1 MQETNAMQQ
10 GWDFYAMHAGTT
22 LAANIGNNYV
32 DEVQKA
38 IDELASNLAKLKS
51 NQTDAVLGGFVAEHW
66 HAGTFNIDAVAA
78 GSKHRATTLD
88 STEFASVDID
98 TNFGKS
104 YSAKYMSDAKA
115 SVDAQ
120 SQLSNDGVTPKYHG
134 QERLVP
140 SDQLGEAREQ
150 AFRKTARNSEIRPN
164 VSAAAEDTKEHLTDV
179 ISDGK
184 GVSSKRLT
192 KKESERIARKIK
204 NESLNLETHG
214 VSVNDAIKAEYIMK
228 QAVKAGLSAAAV
240 TVAMQLT
247 PELMKAIDYLI
258 TTGHIDPEQLQQ
270 TGGKAICSGAESFI
284 RGSLASA
291 LTVMC
296 EKGMLGELFKHAAP
310 SLVGTV
316 VTIAVETT
324 KNSIMV
330 AAGKMT
336 TREMG
341 MAFADNAAISAGIL
355 AGAGIGSV
363 VTSAIKGAT
372 IGSIYPGIGTLV
384 GTIIGS
390 LIGCTIAV
398 VHNISK
404 KYLISFCVDTEFT
417 CFGLVEQNYELPPE
431 ILEKLGIDTIIIPK
445 TEIRRTA
452 VAQTII
458 PTTSIPRIQL
468 ETVEL
473 VFVRRGVIGVNKI
486 GYVL

>member
-1 MQETNAMQQ
+1 MQETSAMQQ

-22 LAANIGNNYV
+22 LAANIGNDYV
-32 DEVQKA
+32 GEVQKA
-38 IDELASNLAKLKS
+38 IDELAASLAKLKS
-51 NQTDAVLGGFVAEHW
+51 DQTDAVLGGFVAEHW

-78 GSKHRATTLD
+78 GSKHRATTLG

-104 YSAKYMSDAKA
+104 YSSKYMSDAKA
-115 SVDAQ
+115 SVNAQ
-120 SQLSNDGVTPKYHG
+120 SQLANDGATPKYHG

-140 SDQLGEAREQ
+140 SDQLEEAREQ
-150 AFRKTARNSEIRPN
+150 AFRKAARNSEIRPN
-164 VSAAAEDTKEHLTDV
+164 LSTSAKDTEEHLTDV
-179 ISDGK
+179 ITDGK

-192 KKESERIARKIK
+192 KKESEQIARKIK
-204 NESLNLETHG
+204 KENLDLEKHG
-214 VSVNDAIKAEYIMK
+214 VSVNDAIKSEYIMK

-247 PELMKAIDYLI
+247 PEIMKAIDYLI
-258 TTGHIDPEQLQQ
+258 KTGHIDPEQLRQ
-270 TGGKAICSGAESFI
+270 TGGKAIGGSTESFI
-284 RGSLASA
+284 RGTLASA

-310 SLVGTV
+310 SLIGTMV
-316 VTIAVETT
+316 AIAVETA

-341 MAFADNAAISAGIL
+341 VAFVDNVMISAGCLGSTLI
-355 AGAGIGSV
+355 GAKIGAVLGSV
-363 VTSAIKGAT
+363 
-372 IGSIYPGIGTLV
+372 YPGIGTLI
-384 GTIIGS
+384 GTVIGS
-390 LIGCTIAV
+390 LLGCTIAV

-404 KYLISFCVDTEFT
+404 KHLISFCVDTGFT

-431 ILEKLGIDTIIIPK
+431 ILDKLGIATITVPK

-452 VAQTII
+452 VAQTAT
-458 PTTSIPRIQL
+458 PTTNIARTEL
-468 ETVEL
+468 DTVKL
-473 VFVRRGVIGVNKI
+473 VFVRRGVISVSKI

>member
-1 MQETNAMQQ
+1 MHETNTMQQ
-10 GWDFYAMHAGTT
+10 GWDFYAKHAGTA

-32 DEVQKA
+32 GEVQKV
-38 IDELASNLAKLKS
+38 IDELATNLAKLKS
-51 NQTDAVLGGFVAEHW
+51 NQTNAVLGGFVAEHW

-78 GSKHRATTLD
+78 GSKHRATTLG

-104 YSAKYMSDAKA
+104 YSSKYMSDAKA

-120 SQLSNDGVTPKYHG
+120 SQLAHDGVTPKYHG

-140 SDQLGEAREQ
+140 SDQLEEAREQ

-164 VSAAAEDTKEHLTDV
+164 LSAAVKDTEEHLTDV
-179 ISDGK
+179 ITDGK

-192 KKESERIARKIK
+192 KKDSEQIARKIK
-204 NESLNLETHG
+204 KENLDLESHG
-214 VSVNDAIKAEYIMK
+214 VSVNDAIKSEYIMK

-240 TVAMQLT
+240 TVAIQLT
-247 PELMKAIDYLI
+247 PEIMKAIDYLI
-258 TTGHIDPEQLQQ
+258 KTGHIDPEELQQ
-270 TGGKAICSGAESFI
+270 TGGKAISGGTESFI
-284 RGSLASA
+284 RGTLASA
-291 LTVMC
+291 LTVIC

-310 SLVGTV
+310 SLIGTV
-316 VTIAVETT
+316 VAIAMETA

-341 MAFADNAAISAGIL
+341 VAFADNVMISAGCLGSTL
-355 AGAGIGSV
+355 AGAKIG
-363 VTSAIKGAT
+363 AALGLA
-372 IGSIYPGIGTLV
+372 YPGIGTLI
-384 GTIIGS
+384 GTVIGS
-390 LIGCTIAV
+390 LLGCTIAV

-404 KYLISFCVDTEFT
+404 KYLISFCVDTGFT
-417 CFGLVEQNYELPPE
+417 CFGLVEQNYELSPE
-431 ILEKLGIDTIIIPK
+431 ILERLGIDTIAIPK
-445 TEIRRTA
+445 TEIRRTT
-452 VAQTII
+452 VAQTAI
-458 PTTSIPRIQL
+458 PTTSITRTQF